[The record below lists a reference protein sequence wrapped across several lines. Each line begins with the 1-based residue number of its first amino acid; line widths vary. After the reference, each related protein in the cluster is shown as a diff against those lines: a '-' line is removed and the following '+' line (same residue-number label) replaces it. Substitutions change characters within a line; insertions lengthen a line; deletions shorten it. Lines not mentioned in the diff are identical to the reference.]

1 MGHLV
6 NLSILEI
13 VLGVY
18 KHRYC
23 HFRVWTPKFEIR
35 IAAATKTHK
44 PQNIHTLHSFIPH
57 SNFIFIS
64 LHSIEIKNQKPHPHF
79 SL

>member
-1 MGHLV
+1 MDHLV

-18 KHRYC
+18 KY

-64 LHSIEIKNQKPHPHF
+64 LHSIEIKNQKPCDPHF